1 MTAPIKPS
9 HADIFRL
16 LQDLGEKV
24 DELAHVVGK
33 PSDDGA
39 TGTGLTG
46 RIMRTEA
53 KVLAYDMLKQR
64 VYGALAGLAAA
75 SAIIW
80 WLAKDKLA
88 AVFGVTVP

>member
-24 DELAHVVGK
+24 DELAHIVGK

-53 KVLAYDMLKQR
+53 KVLAYDRLK
-64 VYGALAGLAAA
+64 GNAMTAMATAGVFL
-75 SAIIW
+75 AIIW
-80 WLAKDKLA
+80 WLIKDRIAGL
-88 AVFGVTVP
+88 FGVSGS